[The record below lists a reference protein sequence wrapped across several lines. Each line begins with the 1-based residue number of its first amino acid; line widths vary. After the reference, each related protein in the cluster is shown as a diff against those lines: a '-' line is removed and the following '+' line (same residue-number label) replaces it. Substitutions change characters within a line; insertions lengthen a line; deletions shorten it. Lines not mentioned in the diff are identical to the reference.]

1 MTKKRGAASGGR
13 PSPGDIGS
21 FLRLLT
27 KSGNYSLMRRVME
40 PIYILRSFCSGK
52 KTVRRILNAIL
63 LALSLLLLAG
73 TIAGRLEEARTGT
86 PASVFGIKPVV
97 VMSGSMEPALRTHSV
112 ALVRLTPDVEEGDIV
127 LFKSGG
133 AFMLHRFLGEAPGDG
148 DAAADDDCSG
158 AAGGFI
164 ITGGDSNAEADF
176 SPLPRENVL
185 GRVVLPLNW
194 TAPLVELFYKF
205 RDGDIVRTAVSP
217 LILPLHGPASAGPG
231 AGSGA
236 VAGTEL
242 GPGPGSPPHAYLSDT
257 PAPLPEDQVLDLF
270 NASREAAGL
279 ERLTALPALAEAA
292 FVRAREAAVSWSHT
306 RPDGSP
312 WYTAGAGTAY
322 GENLARGYRTPGE
335 VCDAWMASPS
345 HASNILFPGFRF
357 VSIAS
362 YISSTGCRYWSAE
375 FS

>member
-1 MTKKRGAASGGR
+1 MAKKRGAASGGR
-13 PSPGDIGS
+13 PSPGSIGS

-27 KSGNYSLMRRVME
+27 KSGNYSLIRRFME

-86 PASVFGIKPVV
+86 PAGVFGVKPVV

-127 LFKSGG
+127 LFRSRG
-133 AFMLHRFLGEAPGDG
+133 AFMLHRFLGEAPDEG
-148 DAAADDDCSG
+148 DAAAGC
-158 AAGGFI
+158 I

-176 SPLPRENVL
+176 TPLPRENVL

-205 RDGDIVRTAVSP
+205 RDGDLVRTAVSP

-231 AGSGA
+231 AGSGTG
-236 VAGTEL
+236 AGTEP
-242 GPGPGSPPHAYLSDT
+242 GPGPGAPPQASLSDT

-292 FVRAREAAVSWSHT
+292 LIRAREAAVSWSHI

-322 GENLARGYRTPGE
+322 GENLARGYPTPDE

>member
-1 MTKKRGAASGGR
+1 MAKKRGAASGGR
-13 PSPGDIGS
+13 PSPGSIGS
-21 FLRLLT
+21 ILRLLT
-27 KSGNYSLMRRVME
+27 KSGNYSLIRRFME

-86 PASVFGIKPVV
+86 PAGVFGIKPVV

-112 ALVRLTPDVEEGDIV
+112 SLVRLTSEVEEGDVV

-133 AFMLHRFLGEAPGDG
+133 AYMLHRFLGEVPDNGDT
-148 DAAADDDCSG
+148 AA
-158 AAGGFI
+158 GFI

-176 SPLPRENVL
+176 TPLPREHVL

-194 TAPLVELFYKF
+194 TAPLVELFFKI
-205 RDGDIVRTAVSP
+205 RSGEVVRTAAHP
-217 LILPLHGPASAGPG
+217 LILPLYGPPAAGPG
-231 AGSGA
+231 SGPGSGIGA
-236 VAGTEL
+236 ETGPKPEVKT
-242 GPGPGSPPHAYLSDT
+242 GPGPGASSQASISDT
-257 PAPLPEDQVLDLF
+257 PAPLPEDRVLDRF

-279 ERLTALPALAEAA
+279 ERLTVLPALAEAA
-292 FVRAREAAVSWSHT
+292 LIRAREAAVSWSHT

-322 GENLARGYRTPGE
+322 GENLARGYRTPDE

-345 HASNILFPGFRF
+345 HASNILFPDFRF

-362 YISSTGCRYWSAE
+362 YISGTGCPYWSAE

>member
-1 MTKKRGAASGGR
+1 MARKRGAASGGR
-13 PSPGDIGS
+13 PSPGS
-21 FLRLLT
+21 FLRMLT
-27 KSGNYSLMRRVME
+27 KSGNYSLIRRFME

-86 PASVFGIKPVV
+86 PAGVFGIKPVV

-112 ALVRLTPDVEEGDIV
+112 ALVRLTPEVEEGDII

-133 AFMLHRFLGEAPGDG
+133 AFMLHRFLGDARDEG
-148 DAAADDDCSG
+148 DAAAGC
-158 AAGGFI
+158 I

-176 SPLPRENVL
+176 TPLPRENIL

-194 TAPLVELFYKF
+194 TTPLVELFFKV
-205 RDGDIVRTAVSP
+205 RSGEVVRTAAHP
-217 LILPLHGPASAGPG
+217 LILPLYGSPAAGPG
-231 AGSGA
+231 P
-236 VAGTEL
+236 VA
-242 GPGPGSPPHAYLSDT
+242 PPQASLSDT

-292 FVRAREAAVSWSHT
+292 LIRAREAAVSWSHT

-322 GENLARGYRTPGE
+322 GENLARGYHTPGE